1 MWVAQV
7 RGVGWDEIQ
16 SYSDKWTGQQVR
28 VRRTGGIKTIVHAQ
42 MLMGEQWKLD
52 DGTWVAPW
60 DVEVITE

>member
-1 MWVAQV
+1 MWMAQV
-7 RGVGWDEIQ
+7 RSVGWGEIQ

-52 DGTWVAPW
+52 DGVWVTPS